1 MNDSQPLET
10 ATTSI
15 QAPSGAPDAKTRR
28 YDRQLRLWAAS
39 GQAALESARIL
50 VIPATATATSILKNL
65 VLPGLGHFT
74 VMDDKAATGADAGN
88 NFFLDGSKSI
98 GKSRAEEAVKGLM
111 EMNDGVEGVADVRDI
126 DEVLKNDQGWLK
138 SFNIVVAHNVDSDV
152 LDDLAALLW
161 PETHL
166 VVVNSAGFLAEFSV
180 HYREHQ
186 VIESHSETSASL
198 RIDQAFPALLDY
210 AMSLPLD
217 TMDITDHAHIP
228 FPVILVRALEEWRR
242 EREQVTG
249 PSSGIGSPRT
259 SAEKKAFKERIRAM
273 MRKFDEENFDEA
285 EAQAFKC
292 WTPTVVPGEVRE
304 LFTLYSSSK
313 PSSSTSSS
321 FAALISALSQ
331 FVQNNP
337 ASPQYTSGL
346 LPLTSSLPDMKS
358 STEEYVKLQKLYRA
372 QSEKEK
378 QVFKDYLSK
387 RQVDVDDVTIDVFL
401 KNSHALKVLKGREWK
416 DINPGSK
423 ELLADKLSTNPKEA
437 AIHLAL
443 AAARKL
449 RAQGVLPLLDPT
461 SGPNNT
467 PIKGILDQNNLKD
480 LLTAEVRTFLPPGTE
495 LPEADWSII
504 SGEIARAPS
513 ADLPTTAAFLGGLV
527 AQEVI
532 KMITKQYIPIS
543 AGNAAS
549 TANEQMGICV
559 IDLVETWTGIL

>member
-74 VMDDKAATGADAGN
+74 VMDDKAVTGADAGN

-198 RIDQAFPALLDY
+198 RIDQAFPALLEY

-242 EREQVTG
+242 EREQG
-249 PSSGIGSPRT
+249 APRT

-273 MRKFDEENFDEA
+273 MRKFDEENFEEA

-292 WTPTVVPGEVRE
+292 WTPTVVPSEVRE
-304 LFTLYSSSK
+304 LFTLYSLSK

-449 RAQGVLPLLDPT
+449 RAQG
-461 SGPNNT
+461 
-467 PIKGILDQNNLKD
+467 ILDQNNLKD